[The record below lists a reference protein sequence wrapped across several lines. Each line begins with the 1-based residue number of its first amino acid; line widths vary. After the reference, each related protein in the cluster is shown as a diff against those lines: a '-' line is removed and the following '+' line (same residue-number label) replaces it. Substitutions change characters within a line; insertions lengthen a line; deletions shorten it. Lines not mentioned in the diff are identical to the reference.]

1 MGSTFGLGT
10 SLLERLKKS
19 RENDD
24 WVDRFVY
31 WVSPCVIILL
41 AVIIGA
47 KQFVGQP
54 IQCWAPNEFRGQW
67 MSYAESYC
75 FVENTYF
82 VSMREQFP
90 MREIDREQREIIYY
104 QWMSFLLFGQALLLM
119 APKFMWEAFN
129 WKSGLNINVLVR
141 KAHTRNKAGTREAME
156 EASRQ
161 LGTCIHGVLQQ
172 NARAKAQ
179 LDFSNSFGRLVPDH
193 VDWKSVR
200 PTHSFVSFHY
210 ILFKLL
216 NLCSALVQLYL
227 LNCFM
232 VPANYTYWGFD
243 VLRDL
248 MAGRDWS
255 RSGLFPRV
263 TFCDFKI
270 RQAAQH
276 LPHQRF
282 TLQCVIMI
290 NMFNEKVFIFL
301 WFWLLSIVLLTAFN
315 LLLWLYRIF
324 SNKSAKAFIV
334 QASMGH
340 NPCAKKSQKTKHMRG
355 FGRYPRMVHCSRC
368 RQIVTTVV
376 KHNSIFS
383 MEKLFVHFCPNC
395 QKMLGKHVH
404 SMADYCS
411 KCPHCKRQRS
421 GGKMPFGRQPQKV
434 YCSFCQQIVTSVTEE
449 TNGNAV
455 FQW

>member
-54 IQCWAPNEFRGQW
+54 IQCWAPNEFKGQW

-119 APKFMWEAFN
+119 APKFLWEAFN

-179 LDFSNSFGRLVPDH
+179 LDFSSSFGRLVPDH

-301 WFWLLSIVLLTAFN
+301 WFWLLGIVLLTAFN

-334 QASMGH
+334 KHLRLANAIQYPDLDEHVPNFVRVLSYDGLVVLRLIHLNTGDIELSSKTVAHLWHQYLDGVKIAKLKMVNNRQCGADTLQ
-340 NPCAKKSQKTKHMRG
+340 NPNFEQKSNGVCYK
-355 FGRYPRMVHCSRC
+355 
-368 RQIVTTVV
+368 
-376 KHNSIFS
+376 
-383 MEKLFVHFCPNC
+383 EK
-395 QKMLGKHVH
+395 
-404 SMADYCS
+404 
-411 KCPHCKRQRS
+411 R
-421 GGKMPFGRQPQKV
+421 
-434 YCSFCQQIVTSVTEE
+434 I
-449 TNGNAV
+449 
-455 FQW
+455 